1 MRCES
6 VYELIKIYL
15 FSIPYC
21 IGLLLWNTVT
31 LQPANGVF
39 LVTMYLCSHF
49 FSKVSV
55 YRDAEVIYLFNDEK
69 DLIKSMTKYVEEANE
84 EVGEG

>member
-31 LQPANGVF
+31 LQPANGGF